1 MTIHRAGPALPGPGL
16 THQLPGGPLVSSAWL
31 EGRLGAPDLRVLDA
45 SWYLPAAGR
54 DARAEYLAGHIPGA
68 VFFDLDA
75 ASDPRSPWPHMLP
88 TADEFARLAGS
99 LGIGDHTQ
107 VVIYD
112 GSGTNLSAARAW
124 WMFRAFGH
132 RAVAVLDGGLGKW
145 KAEGR
150 PLEAGPVAVTPEHFQ
165 ARLDASQVR
174 TLEEVQRALAEGQ
187 AQVVD
192 LRAAGRF
199 AGAEPEPRPI
209 PSGHIPG
216 SLNLPYTALVRPDG
230 TLRSREDLRRVLV
243 ESGIDPAKPVIALC
257 GSGTS
262 ACTLLLAL
270 EVLETGGHALYDG
283 SWTEWASRG
292 MPVARCEPA

>member
-1 MTIHRAGPALPGPGL
+1 MAIHHAGPAPPDPGL
-16 THQLPGGPLVSSAWL
+16 THRFSGGPLVSSAWL
-31 EGRLGAPDLRVLDA
+31 ETRLGAADLRVLDA

-99 LGIGDHTQ
+99 LGIGDHTS

-112 GSGTNLSAARAW
+112 GSGANLSAARVW
-124 WMFRAFGH
+124 WMFRVFGH
-132 RAVAVLDGGLGKW
+132 VAAAVLDGGLGKW

-150 PLEAGPVAVTPEHFQ
+150 PLEAGPVTVAPARFR

-174 TLEEVQRALAEGQ
+174 TLEEVQRALAEDE

-199 AGAEPEPRPI
+199 AGTEPEPRPI

-216 SLNLPYTALVRPDG
+216 SRNLPYPALVRPDG
-230 TLRSREDLRRVLV
+230 TLRSREELRRLLA

-270 EVLETGGHALYDG
+270 EILGTGGHALYDG

-292 MPVARCEPA
+292 MPVARSESA